1 MVAAVSRECTGM
13 TSPEGLLV
21 EQVGKLHA
29 TYILD
34 WLEVDT
40 AVYLAV
46 GLIICTAAVSDWSV
60 PTSALA
66 ARSLQLN

>member
-13 TSPEGLLV
+13 TSAEGLFV

-40 AVYLAV
+40 AVYLA
-46 GLIICTAAVSDWSV
+46 AVIDWSV
-60 PTSALA
+60 LTSVLA